1 MSSPAELPKFQGI
14 APTLS
19 IDPRQPFVMLVC
31 GETGVGKTHQNKKE
45 IKNYLNASPG
55 SNRKGRKSLIFDVND
70 DDYEDYQTVDP
81 EHIRDLKNIAP
92 RRVRPITKYGETM
105 SIEEKRDMVERMV
118 KQFTDGLLVLEDLD
132 KYMTG
137 AKGQTIVGLLT
148 TNRHSGL
155 DIMISHQS
163 IAKITTTEFQNCTWI
178 RLHKQVDD
186 VSRYRNRI
194 PNYFIVRIASLV
206 VEEQYLIGNIRF
218 FVYINMRKLFIRG
231 CSTEAFVRAC
241 KKYVDTEENSLI
253 KRMMLER
260 DFNGKL
266 LYKSRNEVVVKLIS
280 ELLRYHELNKHSPI
294 ESDTL

>member
-1 MSSPAELPKFQGI
+1 MPFSTPITSFQGI
-14 APTLS
+14 APAQS
-19 IDPRQPFVMLVC
+19 FDPRQPFVMLVC

-45 IKNYLNASPG
+45 IENYLKPDEVTK
-55 SNRKGRKSLIFDVND
+55 RIGRKCLIFDVND
-70 DDYEDYQTVDP
+70 DDYECYTTVDP
-81 EHIRDLKNIAP
+81 EHIRDLKNIAA
-92 RRVRPITKYGETM
+92 RRIRPITRYGETM

-194 PNYFIVRIASLV
+194 PNYFLVRIASLI
-206 VEEQYLIGNIRF
+206 VEEQYLAGNIRF
-218 FVYINMRKLFIRG
+218 FVYINMRKLQIRG
-231 CSTEAFVRAC
+231 CTENAFIRCC
-241 KKYVDTEENSLI
+241 KKYIDTEENHVI
-253 KRMMLER
+253 KRMMQEKN
-260 DFNGKL
+260 FNGEV
-266 LYKSRNEVVVKLIS
+266 LYKTRNEAVVKLIN
-280 ELLRYHELNKHSPI
+280 ELLRYHETSKKSGFNFP
-294 ESDTL
+294 

>member
-1 MSSPAELPKFQGI
+1 MSSPAELPNFQGI
-14 APTLS
+14 VPTQF

-45 IKNYLNASPG
+45 IKNYLTTSPG
-55 SNRKGRKSLIFDVND
+55 LNRKGRKSLIFDVND

-92 RRVRPITKYGETM
+92 RRIRPITKYGETM

-194 PNYFIVRIASLV
+194 PNYFIVRIASLI

-231 CSTEAFVRAC
+231 CSAEAFVRAC
-241 KKYVDTEENSLI
+241 KKYVDTEENSMI

-266 LYKSRNEVVVKLIS
+266 FYRNRNEVVIKLIS
-280 ELLRYHELNKHSPI
+280 ELLRYHEFNYKSP
-294 ESDTL
+294 L

>member
-1 MSSPAELPKFQGI
+1 MSPSLSNTSFQGI
-14 APTLS
+14 TPAQPF
-19 IDPRQPFVMLVC
+19 DPRQPFVMLVC
-31 GETGVGKTHQNKKE
+31 GETGVGKTHQNKRE
-45 IKNYLNASPG
+45 IENYLRSDLATK
-55 SNRKGRKSLIFDVND
+55 RMGRKCLIFDVND
-70 DDYEDYQTVDP
+70 DDYECYTTVDP
-81 EHIRDLKNIAP
+81 ERIRDLKTITA
-92 RRVRPITKYGETM
+92 RRIRPLTRYGETM

-194 PNYFIVRIASLV
+194 PNYFLVRIASLI

-218 FVYINMRKLFIRG
+218 FVYINMRKLLIKG
-231 CSTEAFVRAC
+231 CCDKAYIRAC
-241 KKYVDTEENSLI
+241 KKYIDTEENSMI
-253 KRMMLER
+253 KRMMMER
-260 DFNGKL
+260 DFHGKL
-266 LYKSRNEVVVKLIS
+266 LYRNRNEVVVKLIS
-280 ELLRYHELNKHSPI
+280 ELLRYHENSTDSP
-294 ESDTL
+294 